1 MRIVLLGAPGSGKGT
16 QGEKIVEKYS
26 VDHIST
32 GEVLRAEVAAGT
44 ELGRKAKAIMD
55 AGELVSDEI
64 ILAIAKE
71 RITGADGDNGFMLD
85 GFPRTLAQAEG
96 LDNMLANLGMS
107 LDAVVLLEVDHDE
120 VLDRLLARK
129 RADDS
134 EQTIRKR
141 LQVYEAQTAPLIA
154 YYRDQGKLR
163 PVRGV
168 GAVDEIFSRIESVL
182 DPLA

>member
-16 QGEKIVEKYS
+16 QGEKIVEKYG
-26 VDHIST
+26 VAHIST

-44 ELGRKAKAIMD
+44 ELGRKAKSIMD

-71 RITGADGDNGFMLD
+71 RISSANKGKGFMLD

-96 LDNMLANLGMS
+96 LDSMLAELGMS
-107 LDAVVLLEVDHDE
+107 LDAVVLLQVDHDE
-120 VLDRLLARK
+120 VLNRLLARK

-134 EQTIRKR
+134 EETISKR
-141 LQVYEAQTAPLIA
+141 LEVYEAQTAPLII
-154 YYRDQGKLR
+154 YYRNQGKLR
-163 PVRGV
+163 PVEGV
-168 GAVDEIFSRIESVL
+168 GAVDEIFARIESVL
-182 DPLA
+182 DPVA